1 MMKQFLFCSLVA
13 GLLFSCGTNAVEKKN
28 VSHVQMSEQV
38 KAMLDSVIKTSDT
51 TYTKPYKRT
60 DFVWATYYAD
70 KVNKS
75 VCQMMK
81 DSAGQIRQIILS
93 KNNVRTFF
101 AQYYPN
107 GQLTDS
113 LALDEFGQYH
123 GPSVSYYETGIKK
136 AEGNYRHGLH
146 TGKWNNYDEN
156 GKLVSTDEYDT
167 NGVQI
172 NK

>member
-1 MMKQFLFCSLVA
+1 MMKQFLLSSLVA
-13 GLLFSCGTNAVEKKN
+13 GLLFSCGANAVEKKN
-28 VSHVQMSEQV
+28 VSHVPLSEHV

-70 KVNKS
+70 TVNKS
-75 VCQMMK
+75 VCQVMK
-81 DSAGQIRQIILS
+81 DSAEQIRQIILS

-107 GQLTDS
+107 GQLMDS
-113 LALDEFGQYH
+113 LSLDEFGQYQ
-123 GPSVSYYETGIKK
+123 GYSVSYYETGIKK
-136 AEGNYRHGLH
+136 TEGNYLHGFH

-156 GKLVSTDEYDT
+156 GKWVSTDEYDT

-172 NK
+172 KK